1 MDTSEQD
8 SNNEKAI
15 ELGRWLFSQTCTF
28 LIGAVKM
35 DDLPEGSQTEIAFAG
50 RSNVGK
56 SSLINALTN
65 HKDLARTS
73 NTPGRT
79 QQVNFFDLGEQL
91 TIADLPGYGYARAPR
106 ETVRQWTDLVGDY
119 LQGRTQLRRACL
131 LIDGR
136 HGIKDSDRE
145 VMKML
150 DKSAVSYQ
158 VVLTKCDKIKPD
170 QLEKLLTATSAEM
183 AGHIA
188 AHPKL
193 IATSSTKGT
202 GIETLRSAL
211 AALTTER

>member
-1 MDTSEQD
+1 MTDTAPSDDTQQTREF
-8 SNNEKAI
+8 
-15 ELGRWLFSQTCTF
+15 GRWLFSQTCTF
-28 LIGAVKM
+28 VIGAVKL
-35 DDLPEGSQTEIAFAG
+35 DDLPDSEITEIAFAG

-79 QQVNFFDLGEQL
+79 QQLNFFELGGKL
-91 TIADLPGYGYARAPR
+91 MIADLPGYGYARAPR

-119 LQGRTQLRRACL
+119 LQGRPQLRRTCL

-150 DKSAVSYQ
+150 DDSAVSYQ
-158 VVLTKCDKIKPD
+158 VILTKCDKVN
-170 QLEKLLTATSAEM
+170 QAEM
-183 AGHIA
+183 EKRIGAVTEELKSHVA
-188 AHPKL
+188 AHPDL
-193 IATSSTKGT
+193 IVTSSVKGD
-202 GIETLRSAL
+202 GIESLRAAL
-211 AALTTER
+211 AALVSER

>member
-1 MDTSEQD
+1 MSTHEQD
-8 SNNEKAI
+8 HNNEKAI
-15 ELGRWLFSQTCTF
+15 EHGRWLFSQTCTF

-35 DDLPEGSQTEIAFAG
+35 GDLPEDSQTEIAIAG

-79 QQVNFFDLGEQL
+79 QQVNFFDLGKQL

-119 LQGRTQLRRACL
+119 LQGRMQLRRVCL

-136 HGIKDSDRE
+136 HGIKESDRK

-158 VVLTKCDKIKPD
+158 VILTKCDKIKPG
-170 QLEKLLTATSAEM
+170 QLGKLLTTTSAEM
-183 AGHIA
+183 ESHVA
-188 AHPKL
+188 AHPEL

-202 GIETLRSAL
+202 GIEILRATL

>member
-1 MDTSEQD
+1 MNASDLDLDSEQ
-8 SNNEKAI
+8 AI
-15 ELGRWLFSQTCTF
+15 ELGRWLFTQPCTF

-35 DDLPEGSQTEIAFAG
+35 DDLPANGLTEIAFAG

-79 QQVNFFDLGEQL
+79 QQINFFDLGGKL

-119 LQGRTQLRRACL
+119 LQGRPPLRRTCL
-131 LIDGR
+131 LIDSR
-136 HGIKDSDRE
+136 HGLKDSDRE

-150 DKSAVSYQ
+150 DGSAVSYQ
-158 VVLTKCDKIKPD
+158 LVLTKCDKVKEAELKKRIDSITK
-170 QLEKLLTATSAEM
+170 EM
-183 AGHIA
+183 ASHVA
-188 AHPKL
+188 AHPNL
-193 IATSSTKGT
+193 IATSSTKGD
-202 GIETLRSAL
+202 GIKTLRAVL
-211 AALTTER
+211 AALVPAS

>member
-1 MDTSEQD
+1 MGTHEQD
-8 SNNEKAI
+8 QNNEKAI

-136 HGIKDSDRE
+136 HGIKDSDRK

-183 AGHIA
+183 AGHVA

-193 IATSSTKGT
+193 IATSSAKGT

-211 AALTTER
+211 AALTAER

>member
-1 MDTSEQD
+1 MEPSPPTQ
-8 SNNEKAI
+8 NNEQAH
-15 ELGRWLFSQTCTF
+15 EYGRWLFSQACTF
-28 LIGAVKM
+28 VIGAVKLA
-35 DDLPEGSQTEIAFAG
+35 DLPEGEMVEIAFAG

-79 QQVNFFDLGEQL
+79 QQLNFFNLGDKL
-91 TIADLPGYGYARAPR
+91 MIADLPGYGYARAPR

-119 LQGRTQLRRACL
+119 LQGRPQLRRTCL

-150 DKSAVSYQ
+150 DDAAVSFQ
-158 VVLTKCDKIKPD
+158 VALTKCDKVPPLE
-170 QLEKLLTATSAEM
+170 LEKRVKDVSDELKT
-183 AGHIA
+183 HVA
-188 AHPKL
+188 AHPEL
-193 IATSSTKGT
+193 IVTSSVKGA
-202 GIETLRSAL
+202 GIESLRSAL
-211 AALTTER
+211 AALVSER